1 MLLYKHLYCLVLS
14 LSRALS
20 LSVIDHLCVLLQT
33 AWGVRPSCRAAHHAR
48 VRLPR
53 RRGFPA
59 ARVRV
64 HCRSLHQGAAPRSDF
79 TASCARSHA
88 RTLARTHTRTHART
102 HALALSCMHTCMHER
117 THAHDPRT
125 LPTHIPTQRT
135 HTSRALLRAINS
147 DGSDRQLR
155 GMLPLM
161 TSRTVDSG
169 CRVAHYARTRHQRD
183 RGRRRV
189 LLRGPPR
196 RQQRRA
202 PARPLHRRARKMND
216 CVRDE
221 IWVTV
226 PVTGGP
232 REFVR
237 SVELSELCLLMCPSP
252 PCEQLP
258 A

>member
-33 AWGVRPSCRAAHHAR
+33 AWGVRPSCRAAHDAR

-88 RTLARTHTRTHART
+88 RTLART
-102 HALALSCMHTCMHER
+102 LALSCMHTCMHER

-125 LPTHIPTQRT
+125 LRTHIPTQRT
-135 HTSRALLRAINS
+135 HTSRAQLRAINS
-147 DGSDRQLR
+147 DSSDRQLR

-161 TSRTVDSG
+161 TLPDRRFRVSCRTLCSNPASARSGPSSGPTPRPTASTTASSSRTSAASQSAQNE
-169 CRVAHYARTRHQRD
+169 R
-183 RGRRRV
+183 
-189 LLRGPPR
+189 
-196 RQQRRA
+196 
-202 PARPLHRRARKMND
+202 
-216 CVRDE
+216 
-221 IWVTV
+221 
-226 PVTGGP
+226 
-232 REFVR
+232 
-237 SVELSELCLLMCPSP
+237 LCT
-252 PCEQLP
+252 
-258 A
+258 

>member
-1 MLLYKHLYCLVLS
+1 MNIHIYSENHPLLHGARARERARERERERERELRVLLHQHLYCLVLS

-33 AWGVRPSCRAAHHAR
+33 AWGVRPSCHAAHHAR

-88 RTLARTHTRTHART
+88 RTLARTHARTHARS
-102 HALALSCMHTCMHER
+102 LALSCMHTCMHER
-117 THAHDPRT
+117 THAHDPHT

-161 TSRTVDSG
+161 TSRTVHSG
-169 CRVAHYARTRHQRD
+169 CRVAHYARTRRQRD

-202 PARPLHRRARKMND
+202 PPHQLHPRARRVNS
-216 CVRDE
+216 
-221 IWVTV
+221 T
-226 PVTGGP
+226 
-232 REFVR
+232 
-237 SVELSELCLLMCPSP
+237 
-252 PCEQLP
+252 
-258 A
+258 

>member
-1 MLLYKHLYCLVLS
+1 MLIMLESVSPDVAGS
-14 LSRALS
+14 LLHASECIVAVCTRVQLRDQISQHPAL
-20 LSVIDHLCVLLQT
+20 
-33 AWGVRPSCRAAHHAR
+33 AR
-48 VRLPR
+48 T
-53 RRGFPA
+53 
-59 ARVRV
+59 
-64 HCRSLHQGAAPRSDF
+64 H
-79 TASCARSHA
+79 ARSHA
-88 RTLARTHTRTHART
+88 RTLARSHART
-102 HALALSCMHTCMHER
+102 HALSCMHTCMHER

-169 CRVAHYARTRHQRD
+169 CRVAHYARTRRQRD

-202 PARPLHRRARKMND
+202 PARQLHRRARKMND

-226 PVTGGP
+226 PVTGTKGICSQCRALRVVFIDVP
-232 REFVR
+232 KSTLRTTSRLNAVLGR
-237 SVELSELCLLMCPSP
+237 
-252 PCEQLP
+252 
-258 A
+258 